1 MDSFCR
7 EIAYRFAEPINNF
20 IQGRKYLVSKTSE
33 PYFLPNLF
41 YRVHFRRIWRNE
53 EHANIIWYIQFCRFM
68 PCGTVA
74 TQKNPIIRI
83 NLGEGT
89 EKHIHAPTITVGHDQ
104 KMAFSSQTR
113 VDAAKPITV
122 LLCTFCTHPNEKCTQ
137 FPDSVL
143 SCALYQN
150 KRGKP

>member
-1 MDSFCR
+1 MDSFCG
-7 EIAYRFAEPINNF
+7 EIAYLFAEPINNS
-20 IQGRKYLVSKTSE
+20 IQGRKYLISKTSE
-33 PYFLPNLF
+33 AYFLPNLF

-89 EKHIHAPTITVGHDQ
+89 EKHIHAPIITVGHDQ

-113 VDAAKPITV
+113 VDAAKPITF
-122 LLCTFCTHPNEKCTQ
+122 LLCAFCTQPNEKCTQ
-137 FPDSVL
+137 FPATV
-143 SCALYQN
+143 
-150 KRGKP
+150 